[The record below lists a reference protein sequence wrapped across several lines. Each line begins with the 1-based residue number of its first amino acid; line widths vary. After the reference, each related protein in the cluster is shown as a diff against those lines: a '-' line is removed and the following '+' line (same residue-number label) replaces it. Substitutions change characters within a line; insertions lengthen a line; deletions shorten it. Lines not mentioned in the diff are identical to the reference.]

1 MAGIFDEAR
10 DALAQELARFRNR
23 QFLEAA
29 MAAAALVAMADGKVS
44 LPEQVTLDQVL
55 ETVQELRIYEP
66 HAAVDIYRDHVDALA
81 ADSFTA
87 REKILATVAKLAGDE
102 AAGRVLIHSCVAIAK
117 SDDDFSPPEQIAVRE
132 LCRALGL
139 DPAAFGL

>member
-1 MAGIFDEAR
+1 MAGIFHEGR
-10 DALAQELARFRNR
+10 QALAQELARFRNR
-23 QFLEAA
+23 QFLDAA
-29 MAAAALVAMADGKVS
+29 MAATALVAMADGEVS

-55 ETVQELRIYEP
+55 ETVQELRIYDP

-81 ADSFTA
+81 ADSYAA
-87 REKILATVAKLAGDE
+87 REKILETVARLAGDE
-102 AAGRVLIHSCVAIAK
+102 AAGNVLIHACVAIAK

-139 DPAAFGL
+139 DPATFDI